1 MLSAATAA
9 MAFGLDASLA
19 IVAAGPRRRTAD
31 PEPGYRRIAIGEAEI
46 IALYDGMWEKPHEA
60 GFLSNASVSDVKQ
73 ALRTAG
79 LDASFVPVPIST
91 FVVRLKG
98 KTVLCDAGGGGQVQ
112 GYNSDSIFVSGRMLN
127 NLKAAG
133 IRPEDIDT
141 ILISHFHPD
150 HIFGLLSEDTN
161 AQVFPHAEIIV
172 AAAEYKFWTDS
183 SSTARLPP
191 WRQSLARRIQSVIPS
206 WKNVLPVEGEDEVVP
221 GIRFVS
227 VFGHT
232 PGHTAFH
239 ISSGAEQ
246 LMISSD
252 TAYVPALCLRHP
264 EWHGAYD
271 QDGAA
276 AEVSRHRL
284 LDRVVAE
291 EMMICGSHFPWAGFG
306 RLVRDGAH
314 YALDLLPA

>member
-9 MAFGLDASLA
+9 AALGLDAGLA
-19 IVAAGPRRRTAD
+19 VVAAKPRRRTED
-31 PEPGYRRIAIGEAEI
+31 PTPGYRRITIGEAEV
-46 IALYDGMWEKPHEA
+46 IALNDGIWEKPHEA
-60 GFLSNASVSDVKQ
+60 GFIGNASIGDVKQ
-73 ALRTAG
+73 ALHAAG
-79 LDASFVPVPIST
+79 LSSAFVPIPIST

-112 GYNSDSIFVSGRMLN
+112 GYNSDSIFISGRMLD

-150 HIFGLLSEDTN
+150 HIFGLLGEDTN
-161 AQVFPHAEIIV
+161 APVFPTAEIIV
-172 AAAEYKFWTDS
+172 AAAEYKFWTDAS
-183 SSTARLPP
+183 LTSRLPP
-191 WRQSLARRIQSVIPS
+191 WRQSLARRIQSVIPG

-227 VFGHT
+227 VPGHT

-239 ISSGAEQ
+239 LSSGAEQ
-246 LMISSD
+246 LMISGD

-271 QDGAA
+271 QDGPA
-276 AEVSRHRL
+276 AEVSRRRL
-284 LDRVVAE
+284 LDRIVAE
-291 EMMICGSHFPWAGFG
+291 KMLVCGSHFPWAAFG
-306 RLVRDGAH
+306 RLTRDGAH
-314 YALDLLPA
+314 YALDLHPA